1 MSVAFFVLL
10 PLFINERFMLDEIT
24 WVKFFKFFVILM
36 KCENPCYFFLKIN
49 TLLFYVHIDQGI
61 YRVKYK
67 EAGNEKCLL
76 FIFKKFLGHFIKHRV
91 LISPSNGH

>member
-1 MSVAFFVLL
+1 
-10 PLFINERFMLDEIT
+10 
-24 WVKFFKFFVILM
+24 M
-36 KCENPCYFFLKIN
+36 KCKTLVPFFLKIN

-61 YRVKYK
+61 YRVKCK

-91 LISPSNGH
+91 LFNFRGVTLLALDTDEDINRTMYNSSVRLNSGVGNYVVVF